1 MMADVPLGAFLSGGI
16 DSSVIVALMQA
27 QSDRPVNTFTIGFNE
42 ASHDEAKHAKVVAS
56 HLGTN
61 HTELYVSPEESMT
74 VIPKLPTLWDE
85 PLADPSQIPTYLVSE
100 LARKHVT
107 VCLSGDGGDELFYG
121 YNRYT
126 FVNKVW
132 RNTRKMPNSTR
143 RLVSRAIAR
152 IPGRHIDSALRLL
165 SKKLRFRNFEDGLP
179 KWAEILDHDNPESF
193 YQGLASHWTNLDQ
206 IVLASEEP
214 KTPFGKPD
222 PMPNLP
228 SIRECMMY
236 IDQVTYLPDDI
247 LAKVDRASMAVSL
260 EARVP
265 MLDHR
270 LVEFAWNL
278 PMEFKYRAGQQKW
291 LLRQVL
297 YRYVPRELVDRPKMG
312 FGVPIEHWLRGP
324 LREWADDLLNEKR
337 IREQGFFDPKP
348 IRKMWFEHVSGQR
361 RWHYRLWDVLM
372 FQAWLA
378 QKN

>member
-1 MMADVPLGAFLSGGI
+1 
-16 DSSVIVALMQA
+16 
-27 QSDRPVNTFTIGFNE
+27 
-42 ASHDEAKHAKVVAS
+42 
-56 HLGTN
+56 
-61 HTELYVSPEESMT
+61 
-74 VIPKLPTLWDE
+74 
-85 PLADPSQIPTYLVSE
+85 
-100 LARKHVT
+100 
-107 VCLSGDGGDELFYG
+107 
-121 YNRYT
+121 
-126 FVNKVW
+126 
-132 RNTRKMPNSTR
+132 
-143 RLVSRAIAR
+143 
-152 IPGRHIDSALRLL
+152 
-165 SKKLRFRNFEDGLP
+165 
-179 KWAEILDHDNPESF
+179 
-193 YQGLASHWTNLDQ
+193 
-206 IVLASEEP
+206 
-214 KTPFGKPD
+214 
-222 PMPNLP
+222 
-228 SIRECMMY
+228 MMY

-361 RWHYRLWDVLM
+361 RWHYHLWDVLM

-378 QKN
+378 QKK